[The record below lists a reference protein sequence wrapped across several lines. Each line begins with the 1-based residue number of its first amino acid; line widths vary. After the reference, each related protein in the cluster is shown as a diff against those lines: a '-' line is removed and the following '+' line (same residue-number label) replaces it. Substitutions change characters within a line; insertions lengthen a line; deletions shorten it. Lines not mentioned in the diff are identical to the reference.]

1 MFFRRR
7 DSCLKSPN
15 DGNAFQCSDLVKHCK
30 QSDEKINRHKVRF
43 FKRARAQAENKLHQ
57 HKQFAGKHPN
67 VMQLMLQD
75 LAETLEFVFSLDIT
89 RNYIKIEKKK
99 QT

>member
-1 MFFRRR
+1 M
-7 DSCLKSPN
+7 
-15 DGNAFQCSDLVKHCK
+15 
-30 QSDEKINRHKVRF
+30 RF

-75 LAETLEFVFSLDIT
+75 LAETLELVFSLDIT